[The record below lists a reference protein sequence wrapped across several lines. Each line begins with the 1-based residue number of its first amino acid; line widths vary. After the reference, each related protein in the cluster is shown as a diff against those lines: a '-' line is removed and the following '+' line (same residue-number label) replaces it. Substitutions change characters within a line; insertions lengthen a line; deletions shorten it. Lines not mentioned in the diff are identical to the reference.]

1 MAQVELL
8 QENTR
13 NAKRDLD
20 VMQAF
25 DGRPLKA
32 VRPYMYFIYFAHMC
46 GILSGFGVAAVKRH
60 SHRLLKLFHSVF
72 LMQCPH

>member
-20 VMQAF
+20 VIQAF
-25 DGRPLKA
+25 DGRLLKA
-32 VRPYMYFIYFAHMC
+32 VRPYMYFIYLRPCAGSC
-46 GILSGFGVAAVKRH
+46 EALVLR
-60 SHRLLKLFHSVF
+60 R
-72 LMQCPH
+72 